1 MARKP
6 APRIMT
12 SEDAEQ
18 ILSPASMPAPRLA
31 PLRDPAKL
39 LAREEF
45 AVEIRRAWVE
55 SQESFL
61 LIGRYLLAAKS
72 RLQHGEF
79 MAMVASDLPFSH
91 QTANK
96 LMSVARFIE
105 AGEMPSDA
113 LPNASETC
121 YQITTL
127 TVEERTRALEE
138 GVIRPTMRRQDI
150 LQFKRR
156 IRTSALETESERRRL
171 ETERDRLIKRLREI
185 DQALANLDGQNKER
199 VQNEEEVET
208 T

>member
-1 MARKP
+1 
-6 APRIMT
+6 MT
-12 SEDAEQ
+12 TEDAGE
-18 ILSPASMPAPRLA
+18 ILTPVGMPAPRLT

-45 AVEIRRAWVE
+45 AAEIRRAWVE

-61 LIGRYLLAAKS
+61 LIGRYLLAAKG

-79 MAMVASDLPFSH
+79 MAMVTSDLPFSH

-113 LPNASETC
+113 LPSASETC

-127 TVEERTRALEE
+127 TADERTRALAE

-156 IRTSALETESERRRL
+156 IRMAAVETE
-171 ETERDRLIKRLREI
+171 
-185 DQALANLDGQNKER
+185 
-199 VQNEEEVET
+199 
-208 T
+208 